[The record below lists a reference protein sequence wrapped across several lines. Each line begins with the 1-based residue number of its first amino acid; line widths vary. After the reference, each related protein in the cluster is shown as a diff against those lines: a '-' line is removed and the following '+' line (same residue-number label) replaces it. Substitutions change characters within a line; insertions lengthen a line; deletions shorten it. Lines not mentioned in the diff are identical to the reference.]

1 LELVAIAA
9 AQTAFE
15 KARLARVMWS
25 AFQCATYA
33 DYAQDNSERARLIEI
48 GLKAGREFLEAAK
61 AGQITPEAG
70 NAEVPEVIMP
80 FLGGPS
86 VDFALGRIFESSIN
100 DAADEIIKKRNG
112 LYLQSTEWVTDE
124 SLQKSKAQTEFQ
136 KGNCK
141 ALR

>member
-1 LELVAIAA
+1 MRLFVASLFSLELVAIAA

-15 KARLARVMWS
+15 KPRLARVMWS

-70 NAEVPEVIMP
+70 NAEVPEGP
-80 FLGGPS
+80 FLGP
-86 VDFALGRIFESSIN
+86 
-100 DAADEIIKKRNG
+100 KRR
-112 LYLQSTEWVTDE
+112 
-124 SLQKSKAQTEFQ
+124 
-136 KGNCK
+136 
-141 ALR
+141 LRSGAHFRVQHQ